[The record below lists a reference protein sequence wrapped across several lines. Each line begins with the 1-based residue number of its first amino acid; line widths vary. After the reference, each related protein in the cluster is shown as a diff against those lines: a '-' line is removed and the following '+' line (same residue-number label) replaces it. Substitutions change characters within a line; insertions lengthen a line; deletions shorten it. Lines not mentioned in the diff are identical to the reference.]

1 MGRIVHPLEINPK
14 LVLHVGMVAIQWARV
29 EFTLSRMTVG
39 LLKSDAPIGLLL
51 TSDLGFQTI
60 QHFIACYVQ
69 TNHPHGPDFGEEITA
84 LIGEADRLRI
94 IRNSLVH
101 NSWHPDEE
109 DEHRLLVLRFRG
121 KIRMYSEVWPD
132 PVLVQVVEHL
142 IELLRGLSDFIQ
154 STIFWKAS
162 TSGSGAHHRPIH
174 LLHDS
179 LRMFLLVIPRRQT
192 FCPGF
197 DRLRGHNQLNNGRA
211 SLRRRCTGNRFIT
224 TASRMWFQ
232 VYNPRMALPN
242 LGLSSGQITHALVQP
257 SPQNIPLLF
266 SRESVVQCV
275 VPPGKRG
282 GSRSSRTRGG
292 MRWTQ
297 GLRLTSVAR
306 AYGEV
311 VWS

>member
-142 IELLRGLSDFIQ
+142 IELLRELSDFIQ
-154 STIFWKAS
+154 KYN
-162 TSGSGAHHRPIH
+162 
-174 LLHDS
+174 LLESFDEWERRS
-179 LRMFLLVIPRRQT
+179 PSPDTLAPRQLADVPARNPKT
-192 FCPGF
+192 T
-197 DRLRGHNQLNNGRA
+197 DILSRLR
-211 SLRRRCTGNRFIT
+211 
-224 TASRMWFQ
+224 
-232 VYNPRMALPN
+232 
-242 LGLSSGQITHALVQP
+242 SSQGSQP
-257 SPQNIPLLF
+257 AQ
-266 SRESVVQCV
+266 
-275 VPPGKRG
+275 
-282 GSRSSRTRGG
+282 
-292 MRWTQ
+292 
-297 GLRLTSVAR
+297 
-306 AYGEV
+306 
-311 VWS
+311 